1 MRTIIIELALTDSCN
16 LGCKYCYSHHSTHYM
31 ESLDVQKFE
40 EAIGPIM
47 EYYNCSKYHIS
58 YFGGEPLLNWKIIES
73 SLPEFKA
80 SPKCSSIVVISNG
93 LALSQK
99 KVDFLKRYN
108 CGLSWSFDGLW
119 SSNRPLANGSSSFEA
134 YEAIIPLALQLTTSC
149 KVMVSPNSK
158 DFVKNLEYFESI
170 GIKHPDFSLV
180 RDNIWTQ
187 GSIARFKDEMR
198 DLTDYIIKRSF
209 SSEIITTGL
218 HTLYIL
224 DTFAGSKFGKRNH
237 GCFVGSNGITY
248 TYDNKIYPCERFRS
262 NDKFCLYDSK
272 EYNYN
277 ALKNLKDMSN
287 PSDFE
292 KCQKCELYKY
302 CNAGCTYSQFDNN
315 FEKQEP
321 LDCVCELLKICYVEA
336 LRAYRDGS
344 KAYRDFIHFR
354 FSNAS

>member
-1 MRTIIIELALTDSCN
+1 MRSLVVEAGLTNSCS
-16 LGCKYCYSHHSTHYM
+16 LGCIYCYSRHSQEYM
-31 ESLDVQKFE
+31 ESLDVRKFE
-40 EAIGPIM
+40 ETIKPIM
-47 EYYNCSKYHIS
+47 QYYNCNSYHIS

-73 SLPEFKA
+73 SLPEFRK

-93 LALSQK
+93 LALTQK
-99 KVDFLKRYN
+99 RVDFLKTYK

-119 SSNRPLANGSSSFEA
+119 SHNRPLANGSSSFSA
-134 YEAIIPLALQLTTSC
+134 YKAVIPLAKQLTSSC

-158 DFVKNLEYFESI
+158 DFVKNMEYFISI
-170 GIKHPDFSLV
+170 GITEPDFSLV
-180 RDNIWTQ
+180 RDDIWTD
-187 GSIARFKDEMR
+187 GSIARFENEMR

-209 SSEIITTGL
+209 GSEIITTGL

-224 DTFAGSKFGKRNH
+224 DSFAGSKFGKRNH

-248 TYDNKIYPCERFRS
+248 TWDHKIYPCERFRS
-262 NDKFCLYDSK
+262 NDKFCLYDG
-272 EYNYN
+272 ENYNYD

-302 CNAGCTYSQFDNN
+302 CNAGCTYSQFNTD
-315 FEKQEP
+315 FTKQEP
-321 LDCVCELLKICYVEA
+321 LDCVCKLLKICYREA

-344 KAYRDFIHFR
+344 QRYREYIHFR